1 MSFDTFSFPC
11 LAFCSSVVIP
21 IPVSSTSSF
30 SVKSIL
36 GLILGLCALIVLP
49 LASFADLSPAGHIT
63 LGIFVFAA
71 IFWIT
76 EPVPIYVTSLAV
88 ILLQVVLLS
97 DKGLTLSLLQETGAQ
112 TDYRNFFATLA
123 HPILILFLGGFSLA
137 KAAEKYRLDRNLTRI
152 LLRPFG
158 QKPVRVALGV
168 MLVTGILSAFM
179 SNTATTAMMM
189 TVALP
194 IVAKVPEADP
204 FRRLIALSIPVGAN
218 IGGIATPIGTPP
230 NAVALAAL
238 AKQGV
243 VIPFS
248 TWMMLATP
256 LVVVSLLLAWW
267 GMCRMFKPQLETFE
281 MEIEGRFDT
290 SGKAIA
296 LYAVF
301 AVTVGLWVTEKLH
314 GIPSAIVAFLPMVFL
329 PAFGVLDKF
338 DLRSLAWEV
347 LFLVAGGISLGISLQ
362 GTGVAAWLIGLVS
375 WSAFST
381 FGLVVLFALVG
392 FGVGNLI
399 SHTVSATILVPI
411 AITLLGTGGATGAGL
426 VIPIAVIGIIVSFS
440 MILPIST
447 PPNAIALSTG
457 LVETRDLAKAGV
469 LVGGIGIAA
478 TLIFGFAVWPFFF

>member
-1 MSFDTFSFPC
+1 MAIS
-11 LAFCSSVVIP
+11 
-21 IPVSSTSSF
+21 SSF
-30 SVKSIL
+30 SLKSFL
-36 GLILGLCALIVLP
+36 GLVLGLAALIFLP
-49 LASFADLSPAGHIT
+49 MASFADLSPAGHLT
-63 LGIFVFAA
+63 LGIFAFAA

-76 EPVPIYVTSLAV
+76 EPIPIYVTSLAV

-97 DKGLTLSLLQETGAQ
+97 NKGLTLSMLDSSV
-112 TDYRNFFATLA
+112 TDYREFFGTLA

-137 KAAEKYRLDRNLTRI
+137 KAAEKYALDRNLTRI
-152 LLRPFG
+152 LLKPFG
-158 QKPVRVALGV
+158 EKPVRVALGV

-194 IVAKVPEADP
+194 IVAKVPVSDP

-248 TWMMLATP
+248 TWMLLATP
-256 LVVVSLLLAWW
+256 LVVVSLLIAWW
-267 GMCRMFKPQLETFE
+267 GMCRMFRPQLDRFE
-281 MEIEGRFDT
+281 MEIEGTFDT
-290 SGKAIA
+290 TPKAWA

-314 GIPSAIVAFLPMVFL
+314 GVPSAIIAFIPMVFL

-347 LFLVAGGISLGISLQ
+347 LFLVAGGISLGLSLQ
-362 GTGVAAWLIGLVS
+362 NTGVAVWLIGLVS

-392 FGVGNLI
+392 FVVGNLI

-411 AITLLGTGGATGAGL
+411 AVTLLASSGAVGAGL
-426 VIPIAVIGIIVSFS
+426 VVPIAVIGIIVSFS

-457 LVETRDLAKAGV
+457 LIETRDLAKAGA
-469 LVGGIGIAA
+469 LVGGIGIVA
-478 TLIFGFAVWPFFF
+478 TLVFGFVVWPFFL

>member
-1 MSFDTFSFPC
+1 MSGS
-11 LAFCSSVVIP
+11 
-21 IPVSSTSSF
+21 SSF
-30 SVKSIL
+30 SLKTLL
-36 GLILGLCALIVLP
+36 GLLLGLGALILLP
-49 LASFADLSPAGHIT
+49 MASFADLSPAGHLT

-71 IFWIT
+71 VFWIT
-76 EPVPIYVTSLAV
+76 EPIPIYVTSLAV
-88 ILLQVVLLS
+88 ILLQVILLS
-97 DKGLTLSLLQETGAQ
+97 DKGLTLSLLPDPEEI
-112 TDYRNFFATLA
+112 TDYRDFFGTLA

-137 KAAEKYRLDRNLTRI
+137 KAAEKYALDRNLTRI
-152 LLRPFG
+152 LLKPFG
-158 QKPVRVALGV
+158 QKPMRVALGV

-194 IVAKVPEADP
+194 IVAKVPASDP

-256 LVVVSLLLAWW
+256 LVVVSLLAAWW
-267 GMCRMFKPQLETFE
+267 GMCRMFRPDLEKFE
-281 MEIEGRFDT
+281 MEIEGSFDT
-290 SGKAIA
+290 APRALA
-296 LYAVF
+296 LYVVF

-347 LFLVAGGISLGISLQ
+347 LFLVAGGISLGLSLQ
-362 GTGVAAWLIGLVS
+362 STGVASWLIGLVS
-375 WSAFST
+375 WDAFSL
-381 FGLVVLFALVG
+381 FALVVLFALVG
-392 FGVGNLI
+392 FTVGNLI

-411 AITLLGTGGATGAGL
+411 AITLLGSSGSEGAGL
-426 VIPIAVIGIIVSFS
+426 VIPTAVIGIIVSFS

-447 PPNAIALSTG
+447 PPNAIALATG
-457 LVETRDLAKAGV
+457 MIETQDLAKAGI
-469 LVGGIGIAA
+469 LVGGIGIVA
-478 TLIFGFAVWPFFF
+478 TLIFGFLLWPIFL

>member
-1 MSFDTFSFPC
+1 M
-11 LAFCSSVVIP
+11 
-21 IPVSSTSSF
+21 STSSATF
-30 SVKSIL
+30 SLKAIL
-36 GLILGLCALIVLP
+36 GLVLGLMALIFLP
-49 LASFADLSPAGHIT
+49 MASFADLSPAGHIT

-76 EPVPIYVTSLAV
+76 EPIPIYVTSLAV

-97 DKGLTLSLLQETGAQ
+97 DKGLTLSLLDSPA
-112 TDYRNFFATLA
+112 TDYRNFFGTLA

-137 KAAEKYRLDRNLTRI
+137 KAAEKYALDRNLTRI
-152 LLRPFG
+152 LLKPFG
-158 QKPVRVALGV
+158 EKPMRVALGV

-194 IVAKVPEADP
+194 IVAKVPATDP

-256 LVVVSLLLAWW
+256 LVVVSLFIAWW
-267 GMCRMFKPQLETFE
+267 GMCRMFRPELKRFE
-281 MEIEGRFDT
+281 MEIEGSFDT
-290 SGKAIA
+290 SPKAWA
-296 LYAVF
+296 LYVVF
-301 AVTVGLWVTEKLH
+301 AVTIGLWVTEKLH

-347 LFLVAGGISLGISLQ
+347 LFLVAGGISLGLSLQ
-362 GTGVAAWLIGLVS
+362 GTGVAAWMIGLVS

-392 FGVGNLI
+392 FLVGNLI

-411 AITLLGTGGATGAGL
+411 AITLLGSNGSAGAGL
-426 VIPIAVIGIIVSFS
+426 IVPIAVIGIIVSFS

-457 LVETRDLAKAGV
+457 LIETRDLAKAGV
-469 LVGGIGIAA
+469 LVGGIGIVA
-478 TLIFGFAVWPFFF
+478 TLIFGFVVWPFFL